1 MKHHDY
7 TGIVPAQYTGRQIEA
22 EASVELKNEIEATA
36 YYDIV
41 KGRLLNVNN
50 WHNIAGIISAKFQ
63 LVNVSGEEVDRNVQK
78 GDYVRIDIPGPGSSA
93 GDGYDWVCVED
104 VKEVSEANIESI
116 GIRVKPAPNPLGN
129 KNITAHF
136 YSDEATSNF
145 MVTRKNSKI
154 SAWIIDRNIKPN
166 DQAESVIDN
175 IRNSAAGIGAI
186 GIFSKLQWQG
196 LAEGV
201 IKNDN

>member
-36 YYDIV
+36 FYGIV

-145 MVTRKNSKI
+145 MVTRENSKI

-201 IKNDN
+201 IKNDD

>member
-145 MVTRKNSKI
+145 MVTRENSKI

-201 IKNDN
+201 IKNDD

>member
-93 GDGYDWVCVED
+93 GDGYDWVCVEY

-145 MVTRKNSKI
+145 MVTRENSKI

-201 IKNDN
+201 IKNDD